1 MGNIEW
7 QHCGL
12 SNEEISDSDYRAA
25 ELNFL
30 YTVVKA
36 MNRMLD
42 GYNLTQSMH
51 HLENLYDVNVEKLQQ
66 EDLIKIHPMSNRRR
80 YFTVTTAG
88 QQICNNTKREG
99 IGVGDRGGD
108 TPHRVGCELAV
119 RYLEQKPGVRYAIS
133 FVSIQGSQKK
143 VDVVGKDSDGTITD
157 VIEVESGKTARE
169 GKPTNNRVGINNY
182 KSIEKDYD
190 MLRSIDDATAI
201 WVMRT
206 GAIAARVLQI
216 LNNAGKTEITNPTRV
231 KKEART
237 EFNANRVEPNGG
249 EGMNKIL
256 TFKNLRNKIEN

>member
-1 MGNIEW
+1 MRNLEW

-12 SNEEISDSDYRAA
+12 SIEEISDSGYRAD
-25 ELNFL
+25 ELHFL
-30 YTVVKA
+30 YTIVKA
-36 MNRMLD
+36 MNGTLD

-51 HLENLYDVNVEKLQQ
+51 RLENLYDVDVKKLQQ
-66 EDLIKIHPMSNRRR
+66 EDLIKIHYMSNRRR

-88 QQICNNTKREG
+88 QRICNNTKREG
-99 IGVGDRGGD
+99 PGVGDRGGD

-119 RYLEQKPGVRYAIS
+119 RYLKQKSDVRYVVS

-143 VDVVGKDSDGTITD
+143 ADVVGKDADGTITD

-190 MLRSIDDATAI
+190 MLSNVDGTAT
-201 WVMRT
+201 WVPRT

-216 LNNAGKTEITNPTRV
+216 LNNASKTEITNPARV
-231 KKEART
+231 KKEARA

-249 EGMNKIL
+249 AGMDKIL
-256 TFKNLRNKIEN
+256 TFRDLRDKIEN